1 MQVVYHLGVHCT
13 DNGRIFDTLSRN
25 RGIIEKFGV
34 LLPHPNRFRPVI
46 QSTTRTLNGANAPE
60 NVQEMVL
67 DAIIEQDAPERIIL
81 SYPSFMGS
89 VKLALGE
96 DRFYPKGGERTARL
110 RRLFHRSEVEFFIGI
125 CNPATFLPAVFGKLM
140 ADDFGAFIAQTD
152 PMRLAW
158 SDLIVRLQAA
168 NPDCRIT
175 VWSNEDTP
183 LIWPELIHA
192 LAGLD
197 ADVPMRG
204 LHKFVLSLLNEEGR
218 VRLKSYLAAHPP
230 ASVAQRR
237 RVEGAFLERFG
248 NEDEMID
255 AFEHPIWTEDVI
267 DQLTELYEDDL
278 YRIERM
284 PGVTLLTP

>member
-13 DNGRIFDTLSRN
+13 DEGRIFDTLARN
-25 RGIIEKFGV
+25 RGIIEQFGV

-46 QSTTRTLNGANAPE
+46 QDTVRSLNGANAPE

-67 DAIIEQDAPERIIL
+67 DAIIEQDEPKRIIL

-89 VKLALGE
+89 VKIALGE
-96 DRFYPKGGERTARL
+96 DRFYPKAADRTSRL
-110 RRLFHRSEVEFFIGI
+110 RRLFHRSEVEFFVGI
-125 CNPATFLPAVFGKLM
+125 CNPATFLPAVFAKL
-140 ADDFGAFIAQTD
+140 AAEDFEAYIAQTD

-158 SDLIVRLQAA
+158 SDLILRLQAA
-168 NPDCRIT
+168 NPECPIT

-192 LAGLD
+192 FAGLD

-204 LHKFVLSLLNEEGR
+204 LHRFVASLLTEEGR
-218 VRLKSYLAAHPP
+218 VRLKTYLAAHPP

-248 NEDEMID
+248 KEDEMVD
-255 AFEHPIWTEDVI
+255 EFDHPVWTPDVVER
-267 DQLTELYEDDL
+267 LTELYEADL
-278 YRIERM
+278 FRIERM
-284 PGVTLLTP
+284 PGVTLMTP